1 MADDPRIAY
10 LQARLQARHGDRLAA
25 DDWRVAEASTDLS
38 HYLDALRRT
47 ALKRWIADINH
58 EMEPEAI
65 ERALRAA
72 WRDSVDQIAGAA
84 PVEWRPAVEW
94 LRCLPELSAI
104 EHLLRDGKVPPW
116 MRADPVLRDV
126 AFDEPQ
132 RRREALADTPL
143 APLQPA
149 EHDSASRVV
158 EAWLTEWRR
167 RLPRTSA
174 DQRAELDEL
183 VEAIL
188 HHLEAMRA
196 AAETDGR
203 ALRNTLAE
211 RTARRFRRGA
221 GTATAL
227 FSHMV
232 LDGLEYERVRAGVMT
247 RRLLPER
254 PEGRSWA

>member
-38 HYLDALRRT
+38 HYLDAIRRT
-47 ALKRWIADINH
+47 ALRRWVADIDH

-72 WRDSVDQIAGAA
+72 WRDGIDQVAGAS
-84 PVEWRPAVEW
+84 PEEWRPAVEW

-116 MRADPVLRDV
+116 MRADPVLREF

-132 RRREALADTPL
+132 RRREALAETPL
-143 APLQPA
+143 LAVSREGAP
-149 EHDSASRVV
+149 HVID
-158 EAWLTEWRR
+158 AWLAEWRR
-167 RLPRTSA
+167 RLPRCNAS
-174 DQRAELDEL
+174 QQGELEEL
-183 VEAIL
+183 VETIL

-196 AAETDGR
+196 AAEPDGR
-203 ALRNTLAE
+203 ALRSTLAE
-211 RTARRFRRGA
+211 RVVRRFRRGA

-227 FSHMV
+227 FSHLV

-254 PEGRSWA
+254 SEGRSWA